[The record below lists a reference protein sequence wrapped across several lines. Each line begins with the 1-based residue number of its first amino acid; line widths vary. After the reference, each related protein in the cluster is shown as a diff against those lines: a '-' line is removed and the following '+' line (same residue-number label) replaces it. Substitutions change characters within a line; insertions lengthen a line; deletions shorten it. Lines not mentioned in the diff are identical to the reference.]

1 MGGDRTLRRVGCAF
15 DAIPVTWQQD
25 GLVRPLRAHVSH
37 SVSLQR
43 AVGISYGRDVHRH
56 VIAVY
61 GTLRRGGQNHHLL
74 NGAEFLGGGLVRGRI
89 HAVRAAV
96 RRPYAYPL
104 LLPDD
109 TESVV
114 VELYGITDPVMLQA
128 LYFLERYNPADET
141 ASEYVRRTVTVFAY
155 DRTTPVRVADVY
167 FYNGSPTAIGELIA
181 GGDWAHAGNSAAYPD
196 G

>member
-1 MGGDRTLRRVGCAF
+1 
-15 DAIPVTWQQD
+15 
-25 GLVRPLRAHVSH
+25 
-37 SVSLQR
+37 
-43 AVGISYGRDVHRH
+43 VHHH

-74 NGAEFLGGGLVRGRI
+74 NGARFLGTGLIRGRI

-104 LLPDD
+104 LLPDE

-128 LYFLERYNPADET
+128 LDFLEMYNPADET
-141 ASEYVRRTVTVFAY
+141 ASEYVRRTVTVF
-155 DRTTPVRVADVY
+155 DHDQTTSVGVADVY
-167 FYNGSPTAIGELIA
+167 FYNGSPTAIGELIRR
-181 GGDWAHAGNSAAYPD
+181 GDWAQGGNSAAYP
-196 G
+196 GG